1 MWGKNVSRSIV
12 LMVLFFMLPFI
23 GETQPFTYSGYVY
36 GANNQGISNAPVNLY
51 GKRTDPYDV
60 TFPSYTTAAA
70 FNSGTVISSSDDA
83 THGPFNI
90 GFTFNFFGNNYTQ
103 FYVGSNGWIGFSASQ
118 TTGYTAAY
126 IPNTGSPRNVIM
138 ADWEDL
144 FPGSTN
150 IYYTTIGSAP
160 NRKLVVSFNAVPHYS
175 CRSNLHTFQFVLYET
190 TNVID
195 INYLSKPLCAGNNS
209 TAGLVN
215 IDNTNVVPVGGRNAS
230 AWSTT
235 NNTVRF
241 TPSAAETVF
250 TLKGTY
256 YTNASGYYNMVPN
269 LDAQSYQF
277 EVRLE
282 NLTMPTFGIAEARYP
297 LQMLLNNTNMN
308 SKLWYQMDV
317 NNDGRI
323 TVSDSYN
330 IYGKISGIFTSW
342 VSPNYRI
349 FTPTQWTIINVGTT
363 DLRVSYPGVQSM
375 TITPVNGGSTN
386 FYLIRTGFTN

>member
-1 MWGKNVSRSIV
+1 MWNKIISWTIV
-12 LMVLFFMLPFI
+12 FFTIFSLNA
-23 GETQPFTYSGYVY
+23 QPFTYSGYVY
-36 GANNQGISNAPVNLY
+36 GANNQGLSNVPVNLY
-51 GKRTDPYDV
+51 GKRIDPYEV
-60 TFPSYTTAAA
+60 TFPTYSTAAA
-70 FNSGTVISSSDDA
+70 FNTGTVISSSDDV

-90 GFTFNFFGNNYTQ
+90 GFTFTFFGINYTQ
-103 FYVGSNGWIGFSASQ
+103 FYVGSNGWIGFSANQ

-126 IPNTGSPRNVIM
+126 IPNAGSPRNVIM

-144 FPGSTN
+144 FPGTTN

-195 INYLSKPLCAGNNS
+195 INYQSKPLCGGNNA

-235 NNTVRF
+235 NNSVRF

-256 YTNASGYYNMVPN
+256 YTNSNGYYTMVPN

-282 NLTMPTFGIAEARYP
+282 NLNMYTLTTTEARYP
-297 LQMLLNNTNMN
+297 LLMLLNNTNMT

-317 NNDGRI
+317 NGDGKI

-330 IYGKISGIFTSW
+330 IYGRMSGVFSSW
-342 VSPNYRI
+342 TSPNYRI
-349 FTPTQWTIINVGTT
+349 FNSTQWTMINSGTT
-363 DLRVSYPGVQSM
+363 DLRLTYPGVQSM
-375 TITPVNGGSTN
+375 SITPLNGGSTN

>member
-195 INYLSKPLCAGNNS
+195 INYLSKPLCVGNNS

>member
-23 GETQPFTYSGYVY
+23 GKTQPFTYSGYVY

-60 TFPSYTTAAA
+60 TFPSYSTAAA
-70 FNSGTVISSSDDA
+70 FNAGTVISSSDDA

-195 INYLSKPLCAGNNS
+195 INYLSKPLCVGNNA

-282 NLTMPTFGIAEARYP
+282 NLTMPTFGITEARYP

-330 IYGKISGIFTSW
+330 IYGKISGRFTSW

>member
-1 MWGKNVSRSIV
+1 
-12 LMVLFFMLPFI
+12 MLPFI
-23 GETQPFTYSGYVY
+23 GKTQPFTYSGYVY

-195 INYLSKPLCAGNNS
+195 INYLSKPLCVGNNS